1 MAEAG
6 LKFDKAKLTEKML
19 FEIGRVVKEKAIRMA
34 PLDMGNLRGHIYHR
48 VEGDEV
54 IIYTQGV
61 DYADKMEYGSPPVKL
76 SSSEKEGLEGW
87 AHRHG
92 LKSGKGVVKYLEKNS
107 IKVGTP
113 TNPMHIT
120 SLGRNSFRPFL
131 RPALHQSKGE
141 MKTIVKEVLAGKTRF

>member
-1 MAEAG
+1 MAEAT
-6 LKFDKAKLTEKML
+6 LVFDKDKLTHDML
-19 FEIGRVVKEKAIRMA
+19 FLIGRRVLERAKRMA
-34 PLDMGNLRGHIYHR
+34 PHDQRKLWDSLHSE
-48 VEGDEV
+48 VVGDEV
-54 IIYTQGV
+54 RIFTSGC

-92 LKSGKGVVKYLEKNS
+92 LKSGKGVVKYLEKNG